1 MVQQNKITVEQARAR
16 IISLNAT
23 VEAMLAE
30 TTALTASGMGRTA
43 NLTTVPLTTQP
54 VVDPVTGKANM
65 KELFHKGS
73 TRTIID
79 RIARALGG
87 VRTSGAGY
95 NIETT
100 KPRFE
105 KGGFVPGT
113 GNTDTYHTTAEAGSF
128 VINKAATER
137 HLPLITNILG
147 SKSYYAQQGGQVPVV
162 LTPGEAVIPAAIAQK
177 NMPLMYELNGGPGNT
192 SGGGKHLR
200 GGSLAA
206 IIRSV
211 TGRGR
216 QYRAKALLDDAGIPI
231 PKLQNSVYPF
241 SHSLNL
247 LIVDTYLGQQDS
259 PNETKILMSDDDNSK
274 HFEWCWDKTV
284 NNFLKE
290 DLNFENRG
298 EHFDYFK
305 SFFDEIFYTQKDEKI
320 RKSITNF
327 FTDLFD
333 INKPFTKSDLDMV
346 STIYKILDKHL
357 SKKS

>member
-1 MVQQNKITVEQARAR
+1 MENFFNYI
-16 IISLNAT
+16 
-23 VEAMLAE
+23 
-30 TTALTASGMGRTA
+30 
-43 NLTTVPLTTQP
+43 TQP
-54 VVDPVTGKANM
+54 VKPEDVEKWFKGNNILNEKL
-65 KELFHKGS
+65 ELFS
-73 TRTIID
+73 D
-79 RIARALGG
+79 
-87 VRTSGAGY
+87 
-95 NIETT
+95 
-100 KPRFE
+100 
-105 KGGFVPGT
+105 
-113 GNTDTYHTTAEAGSF
+113 
-128 VINKAATER
+128 
-137 HLPLITNILG
+137 
-147 SKSYYAQQGGQVPVV
+147 
-162 LTPGEAVIPAAIAQK
+162 
-177 NMPLMYELNGGPGNT
+177 
-192 SGGGKHLR
+192 
-200 GGSLAA
+200 
-206 IIRSV
+206 
-211 TGRGR
+211 
-216 QYRAKALLDDAGIPI
+216 
-231 PKLQNSVYPF
+231 F

-346 STIYKILDKHL
+346 LTIYKILDKHL

>member
-1 MVQQNKITVEQARAR
+1 MENFFNYI
-16 IISLNAT
+16 
-23 VEAMLAE
+23 
-30 TTALTASGMGRTA
+30 
-43 NLTTVPLTTQP
+43 TQP
-54 VVDPVTGKANM
+54 VKPEDVEKWFKGNNILNEKL
-65 KELFHKGS
+65 ELFS
-73 TRTIID
+73 D
-79 RIARALGG
+79 
-87 VRTSGAGY
+87 
-95 NIETT
+95 
-100 KPRFE
+100 
-105 KGGFVPGT
+105 
-113 GNTDTYHTTAEAGSF
+113 
-128 VINKAATER
+128 
-137 HLPLITNILG
+137 
-147 SKSYYAQQGGQVPVV
+147 
-162 LTPGEAVIPAAIAQK
+162 
-177 NMPLMYELNGGPGNT
+177 
-192 SGGGKHLR
+192 
-200 GGSLAA
+200 
-206 IIRSV
+206 
-211 TGRGR
+211 
-216 QYRAKALLDDAGIPI
+216 
-231 PKLQNSVYPF
+231 F

-274 HFEWCWDKTV
+274 HFEWCWDKTF

>member
-1 MVQQNKITVEQARAR
+1 MENFFNYI
-16 IISLNAT
+16 
-23 VEAMLAE
+23 
-30 TTALTASGMGRTA
+30 
-43 NLTTVPLTTQP
+43 TQP
-54 VVDPVTGKANM
+54 VKPEDVEKWFKGNNILNEKL
-65 KELFHKGS
+65 ELFS
-73 TRTIID
+73 D
-79 RIARALGG
+79 
-87 VRTSGAGY
+87 
-95 NIETT
+95 
-100 KPRFE
+100 
-105 KGGFVPGT
+105 
-113 GNTDTYHTTAEAGSF
+113 
-128 VINKAATER
+128 
-137 HLPLITNILG
+137 
-147 SKSYYAQQGGQVPVV
+147 
-162 LTPGEAVIPAAIAQK
+162 
-177 NMPLMYELNGGPGNT
+177 
-192 SGGGKHLR
+192 
-200 GGSLAA
+200 
-206 IIRSV
+206 
-211 TGRGR
+211 
-216 QYRAKALLDDAGIPI
+216 
-231 PKLQNSVYPF
+231 F